1 MKQEARG
8 KEQNS
13 RITHHASRGTLP
25 QVNLRGGMALIR
37 KTWLSWVQHRSF
49 FFLLAFGWMI
59 PPLIYLFVWSTAAG
73 GGTVG
78 GFSRGEFVA
87 YYLILILVNQL
98 TYSQTNWTVGDV
110 IRYGG
115 MNPLLLRPLSPVFDA
130 LSSEVAGKVVYMLFI
145 IPVTAVLAL
154 LLRPE
159 VHVTLQ
165 NGVAFIPALALAWAL
180 RFFWGYWLALL
191 AFWATRADALLGL
204 QDALIFLL
212 AGQVA
217 PTALLPGVL
226 RQVATWLPFRYMI
239 GFPVEVLTGQLD
251 TAGILTGFAFQIG
264 WLAVA
269 LALFGVMW
277 RTGVKR
283 YSAVGG

>member
-1 MKQEARG
+1 MSAPSEI
-8 KEQNS
+8 QNS
-13 RITHHASRGTLP
+13 KSEISL
-25 QVNLRGGMALIR
+25 NLQGGWALI
-37 KTWLSWVQHRSF
+37 KNTWLSWLQHRSF

-59 PPLIYLFVWSTAAG
+59 PPLIYLFVWATAAG
-73 GGTVG
+73 GETIG

-87 YYLILILVNQL
+87 YYLVLILVNQL

-115 MNPLLLRPLSPVFDA
+115 MNSLLLRPLSPVFDT
-130 LSSEVAGKVVYMLFI
+130 LSSEVAGKVVYMVFI
-145 IPVTAVLAL
+145 VPVTAVLAL
-154 LLRPE
+154 ILRPE
-159 VHVTLQ
+159 LHLTAG
-165 NGVAFIPALALAWAL
+165 NAFAFVPALVFAWAL

-191 AFWATRADALLGL
+191 AFWATRADALLAL
-204 QDALIFLL
+204 QDGLIFLL

-217 PTALLPGVL
+217 PTALLPGAL
-226 RQVATWLPFRYMI
+226 RQAATWLPFRYMV

-251 TAGILTGFAFQIG
+251 TNGLLTGFAFQIG

-269 LALFGVMW
+269 FTLFTLMW
-277 RTGVKR
+277 RNGVKR